1 MDIENVRE
9 PTVPARELATIC
21 VLAIVA
27 GAVIGVVGGAFR
39 WCLER
44 LERWRIHTAE
54 WAHELPGPG
63 WLVPVGITILGALL
77 AALIVRMVP
86 LASGSGI
93 QHVEAVDR
101 GQAEPPP
108 LSVLPSR
115 FVGAL
120 LSIGSGLVLGRE
132 GPIVHM
138 GAAVGAETARCARR
152 PEHERLLQ
160 TSVSGAGLAVAFNA
174 PIGGALFVF
183 EEVAGSFRFR
193 TVVPVVLS
201 VAAAVVCSR
210 TIVGDTPDFA
220 VDPIAPPS
228 IVLLPVF
235 VVFGLLTGLL
245 GAAYNR
251 MVLGSLSVVE
261 SVRLLSPVM
270 KAAIIGGLVGLLS
283 VVAPW
288 AGGGGDSLVQH
299 VVSGGALA
307 LPVVAWYVLL
317 RFVAGP
323 LSYAAGTP
331 GGLFAPLLALGAL
344 WGLLCAGICTAI
356 VPGIGSSLAVPM
368 AIAGMAALF
377 GASVRAP
384 ITGVVLVVEMTAATG
399 VTVPMLAATICAVV
413 VAYST
418 RVPPIYDSLRDR
430 MFGTPP
436 DRG

>member
-1 MDIENVRE
+1 
-9 PTVPARELATIC
+9 
-21 VLAIVA
+21 
-27 GAVIGVVGGAFR
+27 
-39 WCLER
+39 
-44 LERWRIHTAE
+44 
-54 WAHELPGPG
+54 
-63 WLVPVGITILGALL
+63 
-77 AALIVRMVP
+77 
-86 LASGSGI
+86 
-93 QHVEAVDR
+93 
-101 GQAEPPP
+101 
-108 LSVLPSR
+108 
-115 FVGAL
+115 
-120 LSIGSGLVLGRE
+120 
-132 GPIVHM
+132 M
-138 GAAVGAETARCARR
+138 GAAVGAETARRARC

-183 EEVAGSFRFR
+183 EEVTGSFRVR

-201 VAAAVVCSR
+201 VAAAVACSR

-220 VDPIAPPS
+220 VDPIVPPS

-261 SVRLLSPVM
+261 SVRSLSPVT

-299 VVSGGALA
+299 VVGGGALA

-344 WGLLCAGICTAI
+344 WGLLCAGISAAI
-356 VPGIGSSLAVPM
+356 VPGLGSSLAVPM
-368 AIAGMAALF
+368 ALAGMAALF

-430 MFGTPP
+430 MFGAPP
-436 DRG
+436 ARG

>member
-1 MDIENVRE
+1 M
-9 PTVPARELATIC
+9 
-21 VLAIVA
+21 
-27 GAVIGVVGGAFR
+27 
-39 WCLER
+39 
-44 LERWRIHTAE
+44 
-54 WAHELPGPG
+54 
-63 WLVPVGITILGALL
+63 
-77 AALIVRMVP
+77 
-86 LASGSGI
+86 
-93 QHVEAVDR
+93 
-101 GQAEPPP
+101 
-108 LSVLPSR
+108 
-115 FVGAL
+115 
-120 LSIGSGLVLGRE
+120 
-132 GPIVHM
+132 
-138 GAAVGAETARCARR
+138 
-152 PEHERLLQ
+152 
-160 TSVSGAGLAVAFNA
+160 
-174 PIGGALFVF
+174 
-183 EEVAGSFRFR
+183 
-193 TVVPVVLS
+193 
-201 VAAAVVCSR
+201 
-210 TIVGDTPDFA
+210 
-220 VDPIAPPS
+220 
-228 IVLLPVF
+228 
-235 VVFGLLTGLL
+235 
-245 GAAYNR
+245 
-251 MVLGSLSVVE
+251 
-261 SVRLLSPVM
+261 
-270 KAAIIGGLVGLLS
+270 LS

-368 AIAGMAALF
+368 AISGMAALF